1 MVNIIYGN
9 KTKLHYGI
17 ESETNRG
24 TWISFPGSRNEF
36 IKEYNCIPEAQKK
49 IKRNEW
55 NCLPEP
61 RKII

>member
-24 TWISFPGSRNEF
+24 SWISFPGSRNEF
-36 IKEYNCIPEAQKK
+36 LRSTIAFQRLKRKSRGMNGIVYQSPEK
-49 IKRNEW
+49 
-55 NCLPEP
+55 
-61 RKII
+61 